1 MTDSVCPAQEW
12 PWGSVGRALQGA
24 RWPTPRP
31 QLARG
36 QPSGFWPSQELGG
49 ATKTDSFTKAP
60 EQSGPREMGD
70 LTLRVPCQGTWGQVS
85 QEPEGSG
92 EEPPGLK
99 VEEPPRWAR
108 NRAQPRRGARSPRPG
123 LYGA

>member
-1 MTDSVCPAQEW
+1 MALGISGQGSPR
-12 PWGSVGRALQGA
+12 GSVAG
-24 RWPTPRP
+24 PRP
-31 QLARG
+31 QLAPVASPQGFG
-36 QPSGFWPSQELGG
+36 QARNWVGPQE
-49 ATKTDSFTKAP
+49 TDSFTKAP
-60 EQSGPREMGD
+60 EQGGPREMGD

-99 VEEPPRWAR
+99 VEEPPRWACEQGP
-108 NRAQPRRGARSPRPG
+108 AQARGQVPKAG